1 MSALRWLILSFL
13 ILLAAALLAAA
24 LTPSFREKIQSRLSG
39 SGREILA
46 TAEGD
51 LLNDGSSVKVIKFR
65 SPEGIFVEVIRVNST
80 SSEMIDKIS
89 LPDKLDGLFNFQG
102 HVTRLAIA
110 DIDQDGTLELLAPT
124 FDPQLVPHLNVFRY
138 NPQNRRFEPF
148 QPPNK

>member
-1 MSALRWLILSFL
+1 MSAVRWLILSIL
-13 ILLAAALLAAA
+13 ILTAAVLLAAV
-24 LTPSFREKIQSRLSG
+24 LTPSLREKIQARLTT

-51 LLNDGSSVKVIKFR
+51 LLNNGSSVKVIKFR
-65 SPEGIFVEVIRVNST
+65 SREGIFVEVVRVTPS

-89 LPDKLDGLFNFQG
+89 LPDKLDGLFNYQG

-110 DIDQDGTLELLAPT
+110 DIDQDGQLELLAPT

-148 QPPNK
+148 QPPTK